1 MSSLY
6 QSPLEVQ
13 QETDSR
19 VKGGGGWGADWFTDR
34 VSDGIKWNPKTG
46 QYDSTGAAFW
56 LGGLVQP
63 GAREAIEQGK
73 TKRREAEKIEAV
85 IDSSPGLTDEQI
97 KAQLNGGKL
106 TGKNVKGVVAEA
118 VRTRAEKPTPTQQAQ
133 LTEVTESRKESN
145 EIARQQLQATIAS
158 TNSTNERLLAQ
169 GAQAHQLALIQAA
182 DARDANAQTLE
193 LQRQQM
199 IREDQRYNER
209 MEKLDRKD
217 RMQGRQ
223 SLIAGLA
230 ALGAA
235 FAL

>member
-6 QSPLEVQ
+6 QSPIEVQ
-13 QETDSR
+13 QETNR
-19 VKGGGGWGADWFTDR
+19 RTKGDTHFGADWFTDR
-34 VSDGIKWNPKTG
+34 VSDGIKYNPTTG
-46 QYDSTGAAFW
+46 QYDTTGAAWW
-56 LGGLVQP
+56 LGGLVSP
-63 GAREAIEQGK
+63 EGRKAIEEGK

-97 KAQLNGGKL
+97 SAQLNGGKL

-118 VRTRAEKPTPTQQAQ
+118 VRTRAQEITPTQQAQ
-133 LTEVTESRKESN
+133 LTEATDSRKESN
-145 EIARQQLQATIAS
+145 NIARQTLAATVS
-158 TNSTNERLLAQ
+158 NNNTTNQRLLAQ

-182 DARDANAQTLE
+182 DARDANAQSLA
-193 LQRQQM
+193 LQREQM

-209 MEKLDRKD
+209 MEELDRKD
-217 RMQGRQ
+217 RKQGRQ

>member
-6 QSPLEVQ
+6 QSPTEVQ
-13 QETDSR
+13 QETNTR
-19 VKGGGGWGADWFTDR
+19 IKGGTHFGADWFTDR
-34 VSDGIKWNPKTG
+34 VSDGIKWNPNTG

-56 LGGLVQP
+56 LGGLVSP
-63 GAREAIEQGK
+63 EGRKAIEEGK
-73 TKRREAEKIEAV
+73 TKKRDAEKIEAV

-97 KAQLNGGKL
+97 SEQLNGGKL

-133 LTEVTESRKESN
+133 LTEATNSRKESN
-145 EIARQQLQATIAS
+145 SIARQQLQATIAS
-158 TNSTNERLLAQ
+158 SNSTNERLATQ

-209 MEKLDRKD
+209 MEQLDRKD

-223 SLIAGLA
+223 SLIAGLV
-230 ALGAA
+230 ALSAA
-235 FAL
+235 FAV